1 MSEDAVERA
10 AKTGVY
16 HRNHD
21 NGNRK
26 SFEKGGNKGG
36 HATTTGTVN
45 FVPRRPYWRE
55 GLLFLTLVDNFDPQA
70 MKSLEVSVWW
80 LLFNFVA

>member
-1 MSEDAVERA
+1 MSEESVEHA
-10 AKTGVY
+10 AKTGVF
-16 HRNHD
+16 HRNRN

-45 FVPRRPYWRE
+45 FAPRKPYWRE
-55 GLLFLTLVDNFDPQA
+55 REGLLLLTTLMDNFDPQA
-70 MKSLEVSVWW
+70 MKSISVSLW
-80 LLFNFVA
+80 